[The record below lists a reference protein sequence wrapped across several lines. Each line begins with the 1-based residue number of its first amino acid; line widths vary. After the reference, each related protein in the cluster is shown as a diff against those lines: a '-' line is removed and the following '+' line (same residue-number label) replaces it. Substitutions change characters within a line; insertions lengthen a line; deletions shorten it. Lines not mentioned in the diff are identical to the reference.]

1 MTLRLT
7 HLAAAASSLV
17 ALAAA
22 FPSAAQDSPWSG
34 FYVGGTLG
42 ANWSDSDLHASV
54 EPGGGLVVLP
64 PADVALINATGG
76 HGSNRT
82 GFTGGIE
89 GGYNYQMG
97 SWLLGLETDFVAQ
110 ENNERVTDTFQS
122 ALPSTPPV
130 IYSLNQR
137 AKTQWMWSL
146 RPRLGYVAG
155 PWLFYGTGGIATSD
169 IKVKLEFSDNRSPPN
184 FISSDKSKTKTGWI
198 AGAGA
203 GYALSPNLSVK
214 GEWLYADFGSI
225 RTTFTSASGFVSLT
239 SKAKVRTNIAR
250 IGVDYRF

>member
-1 MTLRLT
+1 MTLRLM

-42 ANWSDSDLHASV
+42 ANWSDSDIDHSVAS
-54 EPGGGLVVLP
+54 GGGAVVIP
-64 PADVALINATGG
+64 PTDIALINATGG
-76 HGSNRT
+76 SGSNRT

-89 GGYNYQMG
+89 GGVNFEMG
-97 SWLLGLETDFVAQ
+97 SLLLGLETDFVALETNQ
-110 ENNERVTDTFQS
+110 RVTNTFQS
-122 ALPSTPPV
+122 ALPITSPAS
-130 IYSLNQR
+130 YSLNQR
-137 AKTQWMWSL
+137 AKTNWMWSL

-184 FISSDKSKTKTGWI
+184 AIASDKSKSKTGWI
-198 AGAGA
+198 AGLGA
-203 GYALSPNLSVK
+203 GYALSPNWSLK

-225 RTTFTSASGFVSLT
+225 RTTVTSPGGFVSLT
-239 SKAKVRTNIAR
+239 SRAKVSSNIAR